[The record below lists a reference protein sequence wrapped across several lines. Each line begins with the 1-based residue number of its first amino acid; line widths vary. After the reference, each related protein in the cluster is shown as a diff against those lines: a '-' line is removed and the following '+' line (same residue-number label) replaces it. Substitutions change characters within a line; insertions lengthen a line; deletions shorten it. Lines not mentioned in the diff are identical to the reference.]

1 MIALLR
7 MALRNL
13 FRNRRRTLVT
23 LAALVFGVAAV
34 VLLRGLSDGFVQ
46 MTLREVVLARTGAL
60 QIHRAGYFDALGALP
75 THLHLP
81 HDDAFQARIRAIPG
95 VRAVAGRIS
104 FSGLITDG
112 RSQTSFMGRG
122 IDPAH
127 ERDALP
133 GFGADLRP
141 GSRVPPAT
149 ELGEILLGEELGRS
163 FGIEQ
168 VADFRSLTV
177 SSQSASGRVNGLH
190 VRSTGLLVSALPFES
205 KRIAVMSLALA
216 QQLVGLEGRVTSYVV
231 SVDRLDT
238 ADQVATR
245 IQAALG
251 PDYEVRTWEQL
262 EPYLYESLRRQRM
275 VLGVLVGILFVLALL
290 VVANTLVMT
299 VMERVREIGTLLA
312 LGMRRKQIVQLF
324 LFEAAALGALGGA
337 VGAGLGAT
345 TVQLAGRA
353 GLPLTMFDRVVQ
365 LRPEVDP
372 LFAVLAALGAAGAA
386 LMAALWPARRAARL
400 DPSVALSAVRQ

>member
-1 MIALLR
+1 MTALLR

-13 FRNRRRTLVT
+13 SRNRRRTLVT
-23 LAALVFGVAAV
+23 LAALVLGVAAV

-46 MTLREVVLARTGAL
+46 MTLREVVLARTGAI

-95 VRAVAGRIS
+95 VRAIAGRVT

-112 RSQTSFMGRG
+112 RSQTSFVGRG
-122 IDPAH
+122 IDPAR

-133 GFGADLRP
+133 GFGADLLP
-141 GSRVPPAT
+141 GSSVPQAM
-149 ELGEILLGEELGRS
+149 ELGAILLGKELAGS

-168 VADFRSLTV
+168 VADPRNLTV
-177 SSQSASGRVNGLH
+177 SSQSASGRANALH
-190 VRSTGLLVSALPFES
+190 VRSTGLLASALPFES
-205 KRIAVMSLALA
+205 KRTAVVSLALA
-216 QQLVGLEGRVTSYVV
+216 QQLVGLDGRVTSYVV

-245 IQAALG
+245 IQMALG

-312 LGMRRKQIVQLF
+312 LGMRRRQIVRLF

-337 VGAGLGAT
+337 VGAVLGAA
-345 TVQLAGRA
+345 VVYLAGRV

-372 LFAVLAALGAAGAA
+372 AFV
-386 LMAALWPARRAARL
+386 
-400 DPSVALSAVRQ
+400 